1 MSHGK
6 PPHVFNEFVNVN
18 KDFLINKNNFLAIC
32 KECIVRKGFDWSFSE
47 AVRSKISN
55 TVPSIEKHLISC
67 DNFKVVYPNRI
78 EFVNIQL
85 EIIKNKR
92 NIGRTSQANGDVE
105 DDTTI
110 FNNNSQNEV
119 IPIHSNTPTKCSVS
133 KSSFKVV
140 KPTIASVSEISE
152 IIESPE
158 INGTFEIVKPNN
170 DDSESPSNLP
180 ANNKPQPLP

>member
-6 PPHVFNEFVNVN
+6 PPHVFNEFFNVN
-18 KDFLINKNNFLAIC
+18 KDVLINKSNFLAIC
-32 KECIVRKGFDWSFSE
+32 KGCIVRKGFDWSFSE

-55 TVPSIEKHLISC
+55 TLPSIEKHLISC

-119 IPIHSNTPTKCSVS
+119 IPIHSNTPSNSV
-133 KSSFKVV
+133 
-140 KPTIASVSEISE
+140 I
-152 IIESPE
+152 
-158 INGTFEIVKPNN
+158 PNKRK
-170 DDSESPSNLP
+170 DS
-180 ANNKPQPLP
+180 NNHLLTMKD

>member
-1 MSHGK
+1 MSNHT
-6 PPHVFNEFVNVN
+6 
-18 KDFLINKNNFLAIC
+18 
-32 KECIVRKGFDWSFSE
+32 DWKQFSGE
-47 AVRSKISN
+47 AVRSRISN

-180 ANNKPQPLP
+180 ANNKPQPLPNYHNK